1 MRSFYYAAA
10 AILLA
15 ASLAFAQSSDI
26 QPSPI
31 QSTALSAREPVAP
44 SVAISEMQ
52 ARLEALEQKLQQL
65 EDRVNAVLPGGP
77 TPAPVDLS
85 ERVDTLDQEL
95 HLLEHNAKVQEGP
108 TLTAGRD
115 TFSISSPDKAYRLRI
130 GGHLQMDAKFF
141 PDNTSNLLTNAFNL
155 RRARPILEG
164 SLGQYVD
171 FRFMPDFGNGQ
182 VAIYDAYADVKMSP
196 YLVLRGGKFKTP
208 LGLEQLQNDA
218 DLTFLERSLAT
229 DLVQNRDTGIELYGD
244 IRRRLSYQ
252 FAVDNGA
259 PIGANIDVPTQGGKN
274 VVERIFATP
283 FAPSEIKALKGL
295 AFGIAA
301 SEGQQNAGAT
311 LPTFKSTGGQ
321 AVFFS
326 YTGTKFIT
334 APFADGAL
342 VNISPQ
348 AYYYVGPLGVMA
360 EYVSSTQDIGGTTTA
375 KKTIMRAIDNHA
387 WQVAGSWMLTGEQN
401 SYKSIVPRTAFE
413 GGGCARG
420 WGAWELTARY
430 SELKVDPLAFT
441 SGLADLTK
449 SAKASQ
455 DWAVGLNWYLNFFV
469 KLQFNY
475 EQSTFEQGA
484 VKGNRPTEHAIMER
498 LQIAF

>member
-1 MRSFYYAAA
+1 MRSFCYAAA

-15 ASLAFAQSSDI
+15 VSLASAQSRDS
-26 QPSPI
+26 QPTAI
-31 QSTALSAREPVAP
+31 QSTALSASEPVAP
-44 SVAISEMQ
+44 SAAISEMQ

-65 EDRVNAVLPGGP
+65 EERVNAVLPGGP

-85 ERVDTLDQEL
+85 ERVDKLDQEIGRL
-95 HLLEHNAKVQEGP
+95 AHNAKVQEGP

-141 PDNTSNLLTNAFNL
+141 PDNPSQLLTNSFNL
-155 RRARPILEG
+155 RRARSIFEG

-196 YLVLRGGKFKTP
+196 YAVLRGGKFKTP

-218 DLTFLERSLAT
+218 DLTFLERSLAS
-229 DLVQNRDTGIELYGD
+229 DLVQNRDTGIEFYGD
-244 IRRRLSYQ
+244 IRRRISYQ
-252 FAVDNGA
+252 LAVDNGA

-295 AFGIAA
+295 GFGIAA
-301 SEGQQNAGAT
+301 SEGHQNPGAT
-311 LPTFKSTGGQ
+311 LPTFRSTGGQ
-321 AVFFS
+321 AMFFS

-334 APFADGAL
+334 FADGTL

-360 EYVSSTQDIGGTTTA
+360 EYVSSTQDIGGITTD
-375 KKTIMRAIDNHA
+375 KKTMVRAMNNHA
-387 WQVAGSWMLTGEQN
+387 WQVAGSWMLTGERN
-401 SYKSIVPRTAFE
+401 SYKSIVPRTALE
-413 GGGCARG
+413 GGGCAPG
-420 WGAWELTARY
+420 WGAWQLTARY
-430 SELKVDPLAFT
+430 SELKIDPLAFT
-441 SGLADLTK
+441 SGLADLT
-449 SAKASQ
+449 SLHNSCC
-455 DWAVGLNWYLNFFV
+455 
-469 KLQFNY
+469 
-475 EQSTFEQGA
+475 
-484 VKGNRPTEHAIMER
+484 
-498 LQIAF
+498 